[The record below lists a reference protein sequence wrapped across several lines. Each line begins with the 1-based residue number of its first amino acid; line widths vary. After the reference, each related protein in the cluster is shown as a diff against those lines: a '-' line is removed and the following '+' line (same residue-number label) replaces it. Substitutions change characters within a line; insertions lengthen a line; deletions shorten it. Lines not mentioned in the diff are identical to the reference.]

1 MVEEEGEEEEDQA
14 EAKPN
19 KMVNLLKILTKPK
32 RGQDGGFGAK
42 VNVVSYN
49 G

>member
-1 MVEEEGEEEEDQA
+1 MVEEEGEEGEGQVA
-14 EAKPN
+14 APN